1 MSNTDMTQQ
10 SERVA
15 LQLRYQSP
23 SEAHADHVQLIGQ
36 LNRSDVKLEATL
48 QEPLIFRETMAALFA
63 IVSSDYRYAPKDRQ
77 AYAAFMQMRRAHQ
90 NQGLAKAQ
98 RAYFDWLLKNDP
110 LGFCILD
117 PIISVYPN
125 GVVFEVFSK
134 DEGSYAMLSFD
145 YKHFNLQG
153 TPVYGTTNIDFSDSL
168 AQGLEQMRSF
178 KASTL
183 SIGQTAVGL
192 DTVSSTAQPDSTVL
206 EKQVQVPNSWIRG
219 FLQVQA
225 SAQLPTD
232 KITLNPLD
240 VYNLLHHLRMHADI
254 KGKRRGL
261 RLELIPGRYPS
272 IILEPNDVVLD
283 TQTEVYKGKQAKII
297 RLWGRRRLN
306 LLKRILPFTET
317 IEVGLLGNG
326 MPSFW
331 TMHGKGWHLTLAI
344 TGFTAANWSQALN
357 FDLLLPRDLNHM
369 EKVTPLLKV
378 LEQQWVLSL
387 EELVKQTG
395 LNRAECR
402 SALLQACQQGLVMYD
417 VGANVYRYRPL
428 TVEPLDMSH
437 FQFRQP
443 AEKLAYDLVH
453 RQKALSQWQTLL
465 LPGEGVEIAATITVK
480 EDKRD
485 YLAKLKLNEE
495 GQVVKA
501 ECSCHQIM
509 QHGLTQGPCSHLI
522 ALRIAY
528 ALRQAERNVATIS
541 QETRA
546 FSRRKASQV
555 EQIQLTLNEQRVFF
569 THEQAAKIRRQQ
581 MAFNSVNAARHAYL
595 DKIQQLEASGFIDST
610 LG

>member
-1 MSNTDMTQQ
+1 MSTTDMTT

-15 LQLRYQSP
+15 LQLRYQQP
-23 SEAHADHVQLIGQ
+23 SEAHAEHVQLMGQ
-36 LNRSDVKLEATL
+36 LNRSNVQLDVTL
-48 QEPLIFRETMAALFA
+48 KQPLIFRETMAALFA

-117 PIISVYPN
+117 PIISVHPD

-145 YKHFNLQG
+145 YQHFDTQS
-153 TPVYGTTNIDFSDSL
+153 TPIYGSTNIDFSEAL

-178 KASTL
+178 KTSTL
-183 SIGQTAVGL
+183 GIGQTAV
-192 DTVSSTAQPDSTVL
+192 SMSTQSTNAQPDSEVL

-232 KITLNPLD
+232 KILLNPLD
-240 VYNLLHHLRMHADI
+240 VYNLLHHLRMHADV
-254 KGKRRGL
+254 KGKRRGV
-261 RLELIPGRYPS
+261 RLELIPGKYPS
-272 IILEPNDVVLD
+272 LILEPNDVVLE
-283 TQTEVYKGKQAKII
+283 TQTEVYKGKTAKVV

-306 LLKRILPFTET
+306 LLKRVLPFTET

-331 TMHGKGWHLTLAI
+331 TMRGKGWHLTLAI

-357 FDLLLPRDLNHM
+357 FDLLLPRDLNQT
-369 EKVTPLLKV
+369 EQVTQVLKV
-378 LEQQWVLSL
+378 LEEKLVLNID
-387 EELVKQTG
+387 ELVTQTG
-395 LNRAECR
+395 LKKAECR

-417 VGANVYRYRPL
+417 AGALVYRYRPL
-428 TVEPLDMSH
+428 TAEPLEMSH
-437 FQFRQP
+437 FQFRHP

-453 RQKALSQWQTLL
+453 RQKALSHWQTLI
-465 LPGEGVEIAATITVK
+465 LPSEGVEVAATITVK
-480 EDKRD
+480 EDKRE
-485 YLAKLKLNEE
+485 YLSKLKLNEE

-509 QHGLTQGPCSHLI
+509 QHGLSQGACSHLI

-528 ALRQAERNVATIS
+528 ALRQAERNVATLS

-546 FSRRKASQV
+546 FSRRKASHV

-569 THEQAAKIRRQQ
+569 THEQNAKTRRQQ
-581 MAFNSVNAARHAYL
+581 LAFNSVDAARSAYL

>member
-1 MSNTDMTQQ
+1 MTNTDSTQPN
-10 SERVA
+10 ERMA
-15 LQLRYQSP
+15 LSLRYQQP
-23 SEAHADHVQLIGQ
+23 SEAHAEHVQLLGQ
-36 LNRSDVKLEATL
+36 LNRAEVKLDATL
-48 QEPLIFRETMAALFA
+48 QQPLIFRETMAALFA

-77 AYAAFMQMRRAHQ
+77 AYAAFMQIRRANQ

-117 PIISVYPN
+117 PIISVHPDR
-125 GVVFEVFSK
+125 VVWEVFSK

-145 YKHFNLQG
+145 YEHFKTQG
-153 TPVYGTTNIDFSDSL
+153 TPTYGTTHIDFSEAL

-183 SIGQTAVGL
+183 SISQTAVG
-192 DTVSSTAQPDSTVL
+192 VSTASTTAQSDSEVL
-206 EKQVQVPNSWIRG
+206 EKNVQVPNSWIRG
-219 FLQVQA
+219 LLQVQA

-232 KITLNPLD
+232 KIILNPLD
-240 VYNLLHHLRMHADI
+240 VYNLLHHLRMQADV

-261 RLELIPGRYPS
+261 RLELIPGKYPS
-272 IILEPNDVVLD
+272 LILEPNDVVLE
-283 TQTEVYKGKQAKII
+283 TRTAVYKGTQAKVV
-297 RLWGRRRLN
+297 RLWGRRRLS
-306 LLKRILPFTET
+306 LLKRVLPFTES

-331 TMHGKGWHLTLAI
+331 TMRGKGWHLTLAI

-357 FDLLLPRDLNHM
+357 FDLLLPRELNQT
-369 EKVTPLLKV
+369 EKVTQILKV
-378 LEQQWVLSL
+378 LEQQLVLSMD
-387 EELVKQTG
+387 ELVNQTG
-395 LNRAECR
+395 LNKAESR

-417 VGANVYRYRPL
+417 VGSEVYRYRPL
-428 TVEPLDMSH
+428 TAEPLDMSH

-453 RQKALSQWQTLL
+453 RQKAISQWQTLL
-465 LPGEGVEIAATITVK
+465 LPREGVEIAATITVK
-480 EDKRD
+480 EDKRE
-485 YLAKLKLNEE
+485 YLSKLKLNEE

-501 ECSCHQIM
+501 DCSCHQIM
-509 QHGLTQGPCSHLI
+509 QQGLTQGPCSHLI

-528 ALRQAERNVATIS
+528 ALRQAERKVETIS
-541 QETRA
+541 QETRL

-555 EQIQLTLNEQRVFF
+555 EQIQLTLNEQRMFF
-569 THEQAAKIRRQQ
+569 AHEQDAKTRRQQ
-581 MAFNSVNAARHAYL
+581 LASNSVAAARSAYL
-595 DKIQQLEASGFIDST
+595 DKTQQLEASGFIDST

>member
-1 MSNTDMTQQ
+1 MSTTDMTTP
-10 SERVA
+10 ERIAVE
-15 LQLRYQSP
+15 LRYQSP
-23 SEAHADHVQLIGQ
+23 SEAHAEHVQLVAQ
-36 LNRSDVKLEATL
+36 LNRSEVKLEATI
-48 QEPLIFRETMAALFA
+48 QQPLIFRETMAALFA
-63 IVSSDYRYAPKDRQ
+63 IVSSDYRYVPKDRQ

-117 PIISVYPN
+117 PIISVHPD

-134 DEGSYAMLSFD
+134 DEGSYAMLAFD
-145 YKHFNLQG
+145 YEHFNTQS
-153 TPVYGTTNIDFSDSL
+153 TPTYGTTNIDFSDSL

-178 KASTL
+178 KSSTL
-183 SIGQTAVGL
+183 SIGHTAVG
-192 DTVSSTAQPDSTVL
+192 VSTPSTTAQPDSEVL
-206 EKQVQVPNSWIRG
+206 EKKVQVPNSWMRG

-232 KITLNPLD
+232 KIVLNPLD
-240 VYNLLHHLRMHADI
+240 VYNLLHHLRMHADV

-261 RLELIPGRYPS
+261 RLELIPGKYPS
-272 IILEPNDVVLD
+272 LILEPNDVVLD
-283 TQTEVYKGKQAKII
+283 TQTEVYKGKQAKVV
-297 RLWGRRRLN
+297 RLWGRRRLS
-306 LLKRILPFTET
+306 LLKRVLPFTET
-317 IEVGLLGNG
+317 IEVSLLGNG

-331 TMHGKGWHLTLAI
+331 TMRGKGWHLTLAI
-344 TGFTAANWSQALN
+344 TGFIAANWSQALN
-357 FDLLLPRDLNHM
+357 FDLLLPRDLNPTA
-369 EKVTPLLKV
+369 KVASILKV
-378 LEQQWVLSL
+378 FEERLVLSMD
-387 EELVKQTG
+387 ELVKQTG
-395 LNRAECR
+395 LQRAECR

-417 VGANVYRYRPL
+417 LGDEVYRYRPL
-428 TVEPLDMSH
+428 TAEPLDMSH

-453 RQKALSQWQTLL
+453 RQKAISNWQTLI
-465 LPGEGVEIAATITVK
+465 LPKEGIELAATLSVK
-480 EDKRD
+480 EDKRE

-509 QHGLTQGPCSHLI
+509 QHGLSQGPCSHLI

-528 ALRQAERNVATIS
+528 ALRQAERNVETIS

-546 FSRRKASQV
+546 FSRRKAIQV

-569 THEQAAKIRRQQ
+569 THEQDAKTRRQQ
-581 MAFNSVNAARHAYL
+581 MAFNSIDAARNAYL

>member
-1 MSNTDMTQQ
+1 MSTVTNQP
-10 SERVA
+10 ERIA
-15 LQLRYQSP
+15 LQLRYQQP
-23 SEAHADHVQLIGQ
+23 SEAHAEHVQLFGQ
-36 LNRSDVKLEATL
+36 LNRSEVKLEATL
-48 QEPLIFRETMAALFA
+48 TQPLIFRETMAALFA

-117 PIISVYPN
+117 PIISVHPD

-145 YKHFNLQG
+145 YEHFKTAN
-153 TPVYGTTNIDFSDSL
+153 TPTYGTTNIDFSEGL

-183 SIGQTAVGL
+183 SIGQSAVG
-192 DTVSSTAQPDSTVL
+192 VSTTSTSAQPDSEVI
-206 EKQVQVPNSWIRG
+206 EKTVQVPTSWLRG

-232 KITLNPLD
+232 KIVLNPLD
-240 VYNLLHHLRMHADI
+240 VYNLLHHLRMHADV

-261 RLELIPGRYPS
+261 RLELIPGKYPS
-272 IILEPNDVVLD
+272 IILEPNDVVLE
-283 TQTEVYKGKQAKII
+283 TQTEVYKGKQAKVV
-297 RLWGRRRLN
+297 RLWGRRRLS

-331 TMHGKGWHLTLAI
+331 TMRGKGWHLTLAI

-357 FDLLLPRDLNHM
+357 FDLLLPRDLNQT
-369 EKVTPLLKV
+369 EKVAQVLKV
-378 LEQQWVLSL
+378 LEEKLVLSL
-387 EELVKQTG
+387 DELVKQTG
-395 LNRAECR
+395 LKKAECR

-417 VGANVYRYRPL
+417 AGDEVYRYRPL
-428 TVEPLDMSH
+428 TAEPLDMSY

-453 RQKALSQWQTLL
+453 RQKAISNWQTLI
-465 LPGEGVEIAATITVK
+465 LPSEGFEVAATIVVK
-480 EDKRD
+480 EDKRE
-485 YLAKLKLNEE
+485 YLSKLKLNEE

-528 ALRQAERNVATIS
+528 ALRQAERNVETIS

-546 FSRRKASQV
+546 FSRRKSSGT
-555 EQIQLTLNEQRVFF
+555 ELIQLTLNEQRVFF
-569 THEQAAKIRRQQ
+569 TLEHEAKTRRQQ
-581 MAFNSVNAARHAYL
+581 MAFNSVAAARQAYL

>member
-1 MSNTDMTQQ
+1 MTNTDSTQPN
-10 SERVA
+10 ERMA
-15 LQLRYQSP
+15 LSLRYQQP
-23 SEAHADHVQLIGQ
+23 SEAHAEHVQLLGQ
-36 LNRSDVKLEATL
+36 LNRAEVKLDATL
-48 QEPLIFRETMAALFA
+48 QQPLIFRETMAALFA

-77 AYAAFMQMRRAHQ
+77 AYAAFMQIRRANQ

-117 PIISVYPN
+117 PIISVHPDR
-125 GVVFEVFSK
+125 VVWEVFSK

-145 YKHFNLQG
+145 YEHFKTQG
-153 TPVYGTTNIDFSDSL
+153 TPTYGTTHIDFSEAL

-183 SIGQTAVGL
+183 SISQTAVG
-192 DTVSSTAQPDSTVL
+192 VSTASTTAQSDSEVL
-206 EKQVQVPNSWIRG
+206 EKNVQVPNSWIRG
-219 FLQVQA
+219 LLQVQA

-232 KITLNPLD
+232 KIILNPLD
-240 VYNLLHHLRMHADI
+240 VYNLLHHLRMQADV

-261 RLELIPGRYPS
+261 RLELIPGKYPS
-272 IILEPNDVVLD
+272 LILEPNDVVLE
-283 TQTEVYKGKQAKII
+283 TRTAVYKGTQAKVV
-297 RLWGRRRLN
+297 RLWGRRRLS
-306 LLKRILPFTET
+306 LLKRVLPFTES

-331 TMHGKGWHLTLAI
+331 TMRGKGWHLTLAI

-357 FDLLLPRDLNHM
+357 FDLLLPRELNQT
-369 EKVTPLLKV
+369 EKVTQILKV
-378 LEQQWVLSL
+378 LEQQLVLSMD
-387 EELVKQTG
+387 ELVNQTG
-395 LNRAECR
+395 LNKAESR

-417 VGANVYRYRPL
+417 VGSEVYRYRPL
-428 TVEPLDMSH
+428 TAEPLDMSH

-453 RQKALSQWQTLL
+453 RQKAISQWQTLL
-465 LPGEGVEIAATITVK
+465 LPREGVEIAATITVK
-480 EDKRD
+480 EDKRE
-485 YLAKLKLNEE
+485 YLSKLKLNEE

-501 ECSCHQIM
+501 DCSCHQIM
-509 QHGLTQGPCSHLI
+509 QQGLTQGPCSHLI

-528 ALRQAERNVATIS
+528 ALRQAERKVETIS
-541 QETRA
+541 QETRL

-555 EQIQLTLNEQRVFF
+555 EQIQLTLNEQRMFF
-569 THEQAAKIRRQQ
+569 AHEQDAKTRRQQ
-581 MAFNSVNAARHAYL
+581 LAFNSVAAARSAYL